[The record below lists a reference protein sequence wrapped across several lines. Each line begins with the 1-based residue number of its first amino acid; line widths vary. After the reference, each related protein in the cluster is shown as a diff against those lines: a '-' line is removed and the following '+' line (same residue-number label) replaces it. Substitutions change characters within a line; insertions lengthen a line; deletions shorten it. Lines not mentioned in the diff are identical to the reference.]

1 MKREICDDSPTIPQ
15 HTFSVS
21 TQFRYM
27 AYLVTGGRGF
37 IGSHL
42 IKTMVEQGEEVVVL
56 TSQQL
61 PLSTQKGIKYVYG
74 DITKEE
80 SLHDIFRTNNIDGIF
95 HLAAVGNAMLS
106 DKNPK
111 KFNDININGTLNI
124 LKAANEA
131 EVDNVVFS
139 SSSLVYGRVDDEM
152 VSENSTLNPLTPYAV
167 SKIAGEFYC
176 KMFAELYGMNIAILR
191 YFNVYGPGQDASS
204 EFAAA
209 IPKFIHLIR
218 RHESPVI
225 YGDGTQERDFVYVED
240 IVSANLL
247 AMNNSSI
254 GTYNVGMGK
263 SHSLNQI
270 VKTIMD
276 VSGIEVDISYTESR
290 GNEVRKVVSDISNA
304 RKDLGYQPKYDIYQ
318 GIKETWESIQK

>member
-1 MKREICDDSPTIPQ
+1 
-15 HTFSVS
+15 
-21 TQFRYM
+21 M

-56 TSQQL
+56 TSQQP

-74 DITKEE
+74 DITREE

-225 YGDGTQERDFVYVED
+225 YGDGTQ
-240 IVSANLL
+240 
-247 AMNNSSI
+247 
-254 GTYNVGMGK
+254 
-263 SHSLNQI
+263 
-270 VKTIMD
+270 
-276 VSGIEVDISYTESR
+276 
-290 GNEVRKVVSDISNA
+290 
-304 RKDLGYQPKYDIYQ
+304 
-318 GIKETWESIQK
+318 